1 MDTVFDRD
9 TAVRRIGGAN
19 DGRQSDD
26 GARVGDGAPA
36 LYGARSDSE
45 ALFAANVAPGWR
57 AGRGPHGGYLAAMLL
72 RALTAT
78 VDDPARTA
86 RSLTI
91 HYTRAPEPGPIE
103 IRTTVERAGR
113 SLSTLSAHMQ
123 QNGRT
128 TALALAAFSV
138 PWRAPGANELP
149 MLDVPP
155 PDPGQRSTPKL
166 FQGAPEFTNHLVMQP
181 RVGATPFAGSGAPMR
196 IGGWIGLLRERPV
209 DALSLALFCDAWF
222 PPSFIALSSPAIS
235 PTIDLT
241 IHFRQSIEGC
251 DCDPA
256 ALCLG
261 VFDTRL
267 LHDGLFE
274 EDGVIWAPDGT
285 VLAQSR
291 QLGIIM
297 PTDKPVLQLA
307 TNPDQTGAA
316 E

>member
-9 TAVRRIGGAN
+9 TAVRRIEDA
-19 DGRQSDD
+19 D
-26 GARVGDGAPA
+26 GDGAQAP
-36 LYGARSDSE
+36 GETR
-45 ALFAANVAPGWR
+45 FAADIAPGWR

-72 RALTAT
+72 RALVAA
-78 VDDPARTA
+78 VDDPERSP

-103 IRTTVERAGR
+103 IRTTIERVGR
-113 SLSTLSAHMQ
+113 SLSTLSARMEQ
-123 QNGRT
+123 SGRT

-138 PWRAPGANELP
+138 PWRAPEANELTMP
-149 MLDVPP
+149 ELGP
-155 PDPGQRSTPKL
+155 PDAERRSTPKL
-166 FQGAPEFTNHLVMQP
+166 FQGAPEFTRHLVMQP
-181 RVGATPFAGSGAPMR
+181 RVGAIPFAGSGAPMR
-196 IGGWIGLLRERPV
+196 IGGWIGLPEERPV
-209 DALSLALFCDAWF
+209 DAISLALFCDAWF
-222 PPSFIALSSPAIS
+222 PPSFIALDSPAVS

-241 IHFRQSIEGC
+241 VHFRQDISHC

-261 VFDTRL
+261 VFETRL
-267 LHDGLFE
+267 LYDGLFE

-297 PTDKPVLQLA
+297 PTDKPVLQPA
-307 TNPDQTGAA
+307 VPGSDQDAV
-316 E
+316 